1 MTTAVTPDSA
11 APATPRPRQSYR
23 PATFGDAMLSEWTK
37 FRTVRASF
45 WNLAVGAALGIGLG
59 ILISWVSAD
68 HYGTD
73 VGVRFGWEP
82 ANRSLGS
89 LLLTQLVFCIL
100 GVMVVSGEYATGM
113 MRTSLAAVP
122 KRSRMLAAK
131 TVVFSATAF
140 VAGEA
145 ISFVTF
151 FSGQAII
158 SGRAPTA
165 NLGQPEVLRAVFGN
179 GLYLAVLALTG
190 LALAVIVRSAAAAI
204 GIIVALLLVLPLV
217 ADAALPNSWAEPVE
231 QYWPTNAGAR
241 IGTVGHGL
249 ERFAVNGHVMAPWT
263 GFGVMLAFVA
273 FLLAI
278 AFVILER
285 RDA

>member
-1 MTTAVTPDSA
+1 
-11 APATPRPRQSYR
+11 
-23 PATFGDAMLSEWTK
+23 MLSEWTK

-68 HYGTD
+68 RYGTD

-100 GVMVVSGEYATGM
+100 GVMVVTGEYATGM

-131 TVVFSATAF
+131 TIVFTVIAF

-145 ISFVTF
+145 ICFVTF

-165 NLGQPEVLRAVFGN
+165 HLSQPEVLRAVFGS
-179 GLYLAVLALTG
+179 GLYLAALALSG
-190 LALAVIVRSAAAAI
+190 LALAAIVRSAAAAI
-204 GIIVALLLVLPLV
+204 GIIVAILLVLPVV
-217 ADAALPNSWAEPVE
+217 AEALPNSWAQPIEE
-231 QYWPTNAGAR
+231 YWPTNAGSRLGA
-241 IGTVGHGL
+241 VGHGL
-249 ERFAVNGHVMAPWT
+249 ERFAVNGHIMAPWT

-273 FLLAI
+273 FLLVI
-278 AFVILER
+278 AFVMLER